1 MMYKI
6 AKSEGSAIGDFIVDT
21 ATSVVG
27 KTIRG
32 TTKFL
37 KWLTQPVSRRINPLY
52 LLAIGAI
59 PLTTAYLITT
69 AGKKARGTLHSEG
82 KTGIKY
88 VPGYSSLERGD
99 VQRIM

>member
-6 AKSEGSAIGDFIVDT
+6 AKSEGSVIGDFIVDT
-21 ATSVVG
+21 ATSVAG

-52 LLAIGAI
+52 LLAIGAV
-59 PLTTAYLITT
+59 PLSTAYFITS
-69 AGKKARGTLHSEG
+69 AGRKAQETLRSEDKMG
-82 KTGIKY
+82 AKY
-88 VPGYSSLERGD
+88 VPGYSPLERGD
-99 VQRIM
+99 VQRVM